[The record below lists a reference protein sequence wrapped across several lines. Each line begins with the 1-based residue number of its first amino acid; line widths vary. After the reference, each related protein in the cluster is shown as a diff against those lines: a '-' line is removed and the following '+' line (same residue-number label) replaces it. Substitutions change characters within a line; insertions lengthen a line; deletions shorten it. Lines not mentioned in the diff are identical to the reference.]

1 MKTTFNIPDDL
12 IKTAMLLSKSRTKTK
27 TIVSALKEYIRL
39 KKIEEVI
46 ENEGKLDF
54 ENVWEQTRH
63 AR

>member
-1 MKTTFNIPDDL
+1 MKTTFNIPEDL
-12 IKTAMLLSKSRTKTK
+12 LKTAMFLSKNRTKTK

-46 ENEGKLDF
+46 DNEGKLDF
-54 ENVWEQTRH
+54 ENVWEKTRH